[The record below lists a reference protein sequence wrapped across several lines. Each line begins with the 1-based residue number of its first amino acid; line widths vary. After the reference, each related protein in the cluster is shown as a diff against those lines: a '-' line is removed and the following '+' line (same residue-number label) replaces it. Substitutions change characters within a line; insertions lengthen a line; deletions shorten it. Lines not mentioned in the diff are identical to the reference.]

1 MNLKKFI
8 GVIFDPEFGRQER
21 LFRLM
26 ISIGL
31 LGLLIAAVSGILLGE
46 SLASTVV
53 IFSSFFVLWLISW
66 ISIHFHH
73 IQGGAVL
80 IGFIIVFFVLPYNF
94 LTTGGIDGGAPLW
107 FLFGT
112 FYTCLVIENKI
123 KYFFLASSVVSFG
136 VCYYLAYFY
145 PELLIPHSH
154 ELAFMDS
161 FLSLIIVSVLNCGMI
176 LFQNVIYRSGNE
188 LVKKQKTEIEKL
200 NRAQNRF
207 FSNLSHEIRT
217 PINTILGLNEIILRE
232 NVSDEIISDSLK
244 IQNAGKMLL
253 SLINDVLDVSKIQS
267 GKMEI
272 VPAEYDVGNMLSD
285 IVNMIWISAK
295 QKGLEFKI
303 NVDQKIPLRLI
314 GDEMRIKQILVNI
327 LNNAVKYTPEGYVAL
342 SIQCSGLSDG
352 SVQMMYSVTDTGMG
366 IKKEN
371 LPYLFNAFKRVDEEK
386 TRYIEGTG
394 LGLSIVRQ
402 LLDLMGGDV
411 SVNSVYTKG
420 STFLVTIP
428 QKRVDDKEIGKLDL
442 ETRHSINN
450 RKQYAH
456 SFEAP
461 SARVLIVDDDE
472 VNLLVEKKLLR
483 DTKMQIDTVSGGA
496 ECLQKTQ
503 YVRYDVILMDH
514 LMPEMDGIE
523 CLHHIRAQ
531 NGGLNR
537 ETPVVVL
544 TANAGSENSL
554 LYTQEGFD
562 GILTKPVSGARLEAG
577 VRDCLPPDK
586 IRNVGTDGSVG
597 IMEAPVLSYRKKIP
611 VVITTE
617 SVCDLPKS
625 LLEKYHIAVIP
636 HKVITEAGV
645 FLDGQELDSDGLI
658 SYINGGGGMVW
669 TDAPSLE
676 DLSSFFA
683 GQLTKA
689 QHVIHITL
697 AKRVPPYAYAKAVEA
712 AKIFENVSIV
722 DSGHLSSGMG
732 LMVLKAAQDASAGV
746 PVAQILKHCDS
757 LRPRIRTSFVV
768 DSTDFL
774 VRNAQ
779 ISARANKLCDAFML
793 HPVLAMKKSAIR
805 VSGIK
810 VGTRLYVLRKYVRS
824 ALRVTG
830 EIDRSLLFI
839 TYVGLSGDDLQEIKS
854 LVAKIVDFEQV
865 ICQKSCPSI
874 SANCGPGTFGLLF
887 LMKEN

>member
-1 MNLKKFI
+1 MRTIK
-8 GVIFDPEFGRQER
+8 R
-21 LFRLM
+21 M
-26 ISIGL
+26 IVAWVALWIMILPGSLCAG
-31 LGLLIAAVSGILLGE
+31 AVGE
-46 SLASTVV
+46 Q
-53 IFSSFFVLWLISW
+53 VLWATVNEMNAE
-66 ISIHFHH
+66 FY
-73 IQGGAVL
+73 
-80 IGFIIVFFVLPYNF
+80 LPQ
-94 LTTGGIDGGAPLW
+94 
-107 FLFGT
+107 
-112 FYTCLVIENKI
+112 E
-123 KYFFLASSVVSFG
+123 
-136 VCYYLAYFY
+136 
-145 PELLIPHSH
+145 
-154 ELAFMDS
+154 
-161 FLSLIIVSVLNCGMI
+161 
-176 LFQNVIYRSGNE
+176 
-188 LVKKQKTEIEKL
+188 
-200 NRAQNRF
+200 
-207 FSNLSHEIRT
+207 
-217 PINTILGLNEIILRE
+217 
-232 NVSDEIISDSLK
+232 
-244 IQNAGKMLL
+244 
-253 SLINDVLDVSKIQS
+253 
-267 GKMEI
+267 
-272 VPAEYDVGNMLSD
+272 
-285 IVNMIWISAK
+285 
-295 QKGLEFKI
+295 
-303 NVDQKIPLRLI
+303 
-314 GDEMRIKQILVNI
+314 
-327 LNNAVKYTPEGYVAL
+327 
-342 SIQCSGLSDG
+342 
-352 SVQMMYSVTDTGMG
+352 
-366 IKKEN
+366 
-371 LPYLFNAFKRVDEEK
+371 
-386 TRYIEGTG
+386 
-394 LGLSIVRQ
+394 
-402 LLDLMGGDV
+402 GDV
-411 SVNSVYTKG
+411 SACQVGTTPCDILQSKPVSELDVPIKTLILLDNSLSIPKEERPIIAQLLNNLIGNRMDGEQFTIATIEDDIHYLCTDESDYLALG
-420 STFLVTIP
+420 SAINSITYQNQDTQLTDNLYKAIQSLYESSPLQLSRVIVIADG
-428 QKRVDDKEIGKLDL
+428 VDDKEIGKLDL

-577 VRDCLPPDK
+577 IRDCLPPDK